1 MIPQVSPWN
10 ATLTTSA
17 TNVGK
22 PTTVAKPNAT
32 QTLAKATTTIP
43 KNWSAGAAVMCPAPK
58 CVPNTVQTTWSTSVA
73 TAAQSPSSSASAP
86 PTSAPPATMTSSESP
101 TFPKQSFLS
110 APWLLR

>member
-1 MIPQVSPWN
+1 MGWLKGPDSIMIPQVSPWN

-73 TAAQSPSSSASAP
+73 TVAVWLSFSALVQLTFAML
-86 PTSAPPATMTSSESP
+86 ATMTFSV
-101 TFPKQSFLS
+101 
-110 APWLLR
+110 